1 VASTKGGRWSR
12 PDLTETNSSENWGRL
27 STADRRLLVY
37 GLNGVPG
44 APVGAGSVVDHKALF
59 VGLTPL
65 ERSPTGPSRHGDRG
79 EREDQP
85 ANAWTRH

>member
-44 APVGAGSVVDHKALF
+44 APVGAGSVGTAQGVVL
-59 VGLTPL
+59 VGPDSAGAFAYRPL
-65 ERSPTGPSRHGDRG
+65 ASR
-79 EREDQP
+79 
-85 ANAWTRH
+85 